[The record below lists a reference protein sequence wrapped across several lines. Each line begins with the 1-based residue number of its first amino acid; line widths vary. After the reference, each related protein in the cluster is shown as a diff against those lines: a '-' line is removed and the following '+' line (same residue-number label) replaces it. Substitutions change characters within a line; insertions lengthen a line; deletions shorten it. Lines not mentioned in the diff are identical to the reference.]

1 MSEKVKFEV
10 ARGIEGNSILYMN
23 SWRISG
29 TKPMCRVVPL
39 FTFDV
44 DEKELINKI
53 LISNSNNKLT
63 QKDFK
68 KYDNCYSCTFNGVS
82 ITIQKL
88 HGKLKRS
95 KWILEMNNDET
106 FISKVLPTLTSCID
120 EIPLFLGFL
129 R

>member
-29 TKPMCRVVPL
+29 TKPMCKVVPL
-39 FTFDV
+39 YTFNV
-44 DEKELINKI
+44 DEKVLINKI
-53 LISNSNNKLT
+53 LISNSNKLT
-63 QKDFK
+63 QKDFT
-68 KYDNCYSCTFNGVS
+68 KYDNCYACTFKDVN

-88 HGKLKRS
+88 NKNLKRS
-95 KWILEMNNDET
+95 KWILEMNKDET

-120 EIPLFLGFL
+120 EIPLFLGLL

>member
-39 FTFDV
+39 YTFNV
-44 DEKELINKI
+44 DEKVLINKI
-53 LISNSNNKLT
+53 LISNSNKLT
-63 QKDFK
+63 QKDFT
-68 KYDNCYSCTFNGVS
+68 KYDNCYACTFKDVN

-88 HGKLKRS
+88 NKNLKRS
-95 KWILEMNNDET
+95 KWVLEMNNDET
-106 FISKVLPTLTSCID
+106 FISKVSPTLTSCID
-120 EIPLFLGFL
+120 EIPLLLGFL

>member
-10 ARGIEGNSILYMN
+10 ARGIEGNPILYMN

-44 DEKELINKI
+44 DEKKLLNKI
-53 LISNSNNKLT
+53 LISNSNKLT
-63 QKDFK
+63 QKDFT
-68 KYDNCYSCTFNGVS
+68 KYDNFYACTFDGVS

-88 HGKLKRS
+88 HEKLKRS
-95 KWILEMNNDET
+95 KWILEMNKDET
-106 FISKVLPTLTSCID
+106 FISKVSPTLTSCID
-120 EIPLFLGFL
+120 EIPFFLGLL

>member
-39 FTFDV
+39 YTFNV
-44 DEKELINKI
+44 DEKVLINKI
-53 LISNSNNKLT
+53 LISNSNKLT

-68 KYDNCYSCTFNGVS
+68 KYDHCYACTFNGVS

-88 HGKLKRS
+88 NKNLKRS
-95 KWILEMNNDET
+95 KWILEMNKDEIY
-106 FISKVLPTLTSCID
+106 ISKVLPTLTSCID
-120 EIPLFLGFL
+120 DIPLFLGIM